1 LNRNSVEPVS
11 GVAHRDS
18 AGRCRLGTVREHG
31 MCNECMR
38 GHPLQ
43 ADFAIALA
51 DDPDNAE
58 LGFVLA
64 HLDIEN
70 LTRPNLSSH
79 TLYYQPA
86 NAHIRHERRIGKRLA
101 MGIHS
106 PNLHRK
112 LDFNSWALTSI
123 HGRIVRHN
131 RRAENL
137 RGLPQPEVLEC
148 EGDAC

>member
-1 LNRNSVEPVS
+1 
-11 GVAHRDS
+11 
-18 AGRCRLGTVREHG
+18 

-43 ADFAIALA
+43 ADFAGALG

-58 LGFVLA
+58 LGFVLT

-70 LTRPNLSSH
+70 FARPNLSSH
-79 TLYYQPA
+79 ALYDQPA

-101 MGIHS
+101 VGIHS
-106 PNLHRK
+106 PNLYRK
-112 LDFNSWALTSI
+112 LDFNSWTIASI

-131 RRAENL
+131 QRAENL
-137 RGLPQPEVLEC
+137 RGLPQPEYRSVR
-148 EGDAC
+148 GDLC